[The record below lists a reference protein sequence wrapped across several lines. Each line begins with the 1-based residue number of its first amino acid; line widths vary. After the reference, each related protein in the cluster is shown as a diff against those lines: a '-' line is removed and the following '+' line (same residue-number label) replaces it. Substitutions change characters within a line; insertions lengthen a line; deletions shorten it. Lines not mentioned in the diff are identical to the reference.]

1 MSLKP
6 ARYKKHV
13 PLQRRMS
20 WRHSRFMDFS
30 RKGGPQEIILG
41 DKGFYFHAVVSGA
54 DLVVRGV
61 IATWF
66 GTSLDK
72 QDNGETASGV
82 NTIKTPD
89 VVGCALPMHGF
100 GLAATE
106 GSPVPRIPW
115 FTKIRVATPNAEPI
129 DVPLID
135 LGPAR
140 YTNHGIDLT
149 PVAFKK
155 LGGDLT
161 KGILSVDY
169 RILGGAH
176 YL

>member
-1 MSLKP
+1 MSLKL
-6 ARYKKHV
+6 ARYKSHV

-20 WRHSRFMDFS
+20 WRHKRFMAATQSDDL
-30 RKGGPQEIILG
+30 IMG
-41 DKGFYFHAVVSGA
+41 DKGFYFHVVVVGA
-54 DLVVRGV
+54 DLTVRGV
-61 IATWF
+61 LCTWF

-72 QDNGETASGV
+72 QDHGETASGV
-82 NTIKTPD
+82 NTVKSPD

-106 GSPVPRIPW
+106 GSPIPRIPW
-115 FTKIRVATPNAEPI
+115 FTKVKVTTPAGNWL

-161 KGILSVDY
+161 KGLLSVDF

>member
-6 ARYKKHV
+6 ARYKAHV

-20 WRHSRFMDFS
+20 WRHKRFMGFS
-30 RKGGPQEIILG
+30 EKAPPQEILIG
-41 DKGFYFHAVVSGA
+41 EKGFYFHAVVVGA
-54 DLVVRGV
+54 DLTVRGV
-61 IATWF
+61 LCTWF
-66 GTSLDK
+66 GTSLDT

-82 NTIKTPD
+82 NTKRNPD

-106 GSPVPRIPW
+106 GSPIPRIPW
-115 FTKIRVATPNAEPI
+115 FTKVKVTTPAGSWL

-155 LGGDLT
+155 LGGDLN
-161 KGILSVDY
+161 KGIISVDF
-169 RILGGAH
+169 RIIGGAH
-176 YL
+176 YV